1 MGYLGPDGLHP
12 SGDGYAKIAD
22 LFFTAIK
29 STLETSSSSGVRT
42 LRLGTSAA
50 P

>member
-1 MGYLGPDGLHP
+1 
-12 SGDGYAKIAD
+12 

-29 STLETSSSSGVRT
+29 STLEAKSSSGVRT
-42 LRLGTSAA
+42 LRFGTPAT